1 MPRPELLEQIY
12 TIVDQ
17 IPAGRV
23 TTYGR
28 IAKMTEGA
36 TARMVGSAMRHLPE
50 GHQLPWHHSNWLTTA
65 ARHASTKSCV
75 PRASRSMPK
84 AACRAILFGR
94 MSSSWVSGEWRGVNR
109 KL

>member
-50 GHQLPWHHSNWLTTA
+50 GHQLPWHRVIA
-65 ARHASTKSCV
+65 ASLKLADHGGAAHQHEKLRAEGVAFDAKGRV
-75 PRASRSMPK
+75 PSHLVWPD
-84 AACRAILFGR
+84 
-94 MSSSWVSGEWRGVNR
+94 E
-109 KL
+109 

>member
-36 TARMVGSAMRHLPE
+36 TAPR
-50 GHQLPWHHSNWLTTA
+50 HSNWLTTA

-84 AACRAILFGR
+84 AACRATLFGR
-94 MSSSWVSGEWRGVNR
+94 MSSSWVSG
-109 KL
+109 

>member
-28 IAKMTEGA
+28 IATMTEGA
-36 TARMVGSAMRHLPE
+36 TPRMVGSAMRHLPE
-50 GHQLPWHHSNWLTTA
+50 GHQLPWHRVIAASLTLA
-65 ARHASTKSCV
+65 DHGGAERQHQKLRDEGVMFDSKGRV
-75 PRASRSMPK
+75 PAHLVWPD
-84 AACRAILFGR
+84 GT
-94 MSSSWVSGEWRGVNR
+94 
-109 KL
+109 

>member
-28 IAKMTEGA
+28 VASMTEGA
-36 TARMVGSAMRHLPE
+36 TPRMVGSAMRHLPE
-50 GHQLPWHHSNWLTTA
+50 GHRCPAPRDCGIADAGRPW
-65 ARHASTKSCV
+65 R
-75 PRASRSMPK
+75 
-84 AACRAILFGR
+84 
-94 MSSSWVSGEWRGVNR
+94 RGAPAPEVA
-109 KL
+109 

>member
-28 IAKMTEGA
+28 IAAMTEGA
-36 TARMVGSAMRHLPE
+36 TARSVGSAMRHLPE
-50 GHQLPWHHSNWLTTA
+50 GHTLPWHRVIA
-65 ARHASTKSCV
+65 ATRKLADHDSAQRQHELL
-75 PRASRSMPK
+75 RAEGVT
-84 AACRAILFGR
+84 FD
-94 MSSSWVSGEWRGVNR
+94 VSGKVPAHLLWP
-109 KL
+109 

>member
-50 GHQLPWHHSNWLTTA
+50 GHQLPWHRVIS
-65 ARHASTKSCV
+65 AS
-75 PRASRSMPK
+75 
-84 AACRAILFGR
+84 L
-94 MSSSWVSGEWRGVNR
+94 

>member
-28 IAKMTEGA
+28 VASMTEGA
-36 TARMVGSAMRHLPE
+36 TPRMVGSAMRHLPE
-50 GHQLPWHHSNWLTTA
+50 GTVPRHRVIAASLTLADHGGA
-65 ARHASTKSCV
+65 ARQHQKLRDEGVVFDAKGRV
-75 PRASRSMPK
+75 PAHLVWPD
-84 AACRAILFGR
+84 
-94 MSSSWVSGEWRGVNR
+94 
-109 KL
+109 

>member
-36 TARMVGSAMRHLPE
+36 TPRMVGV
-50 GHQLPWHHSNWLTTA
+50 GHAPLA
-65 ARHASTKSCV
+65 
-75 PRASRSMPK
+75 
-84 AACRAILFGR
+84 
-94 MSSSWVSGEWRGVNR
+94 
-109 KL
+109 

>member
-28 IAKMTEGA
+28 IAAMTEGA
-36 TARMVGSAMRHLPE
+36 TPRMVGSAMRHLPE
-50 GHQLPWHHSNWLTTA
+50 GHQLPWHRVIA
-65 ARHASTKSCV
+65 ASLMLADHGGAERQCQKLREEGVMFDSK
-75 PRASRSMPK
+75 
-84 AACRAILFGR
+84 GR
-94 MSSSWVSGEWRGVNR
+94 VSAHPVWPD
-109 KL
+109 

>member
-36 TARMVGSAMRHLPE
+36 TPRMVGSAMRHLPE
-50 GHQLPWHHSNWLTTA
+50 GHQLPWHRVISASLKLADHGGA
-65 ARHASTKSCV
+65 AHQHEKLRAEGVAFDAKGRV
-75 PRASRSMPK
+75 PRHLVWPD
-84 AACRAILFGR
+84 
-94 MSSSWVSGEWRGVNR
+94 E
-109 KL
+109 